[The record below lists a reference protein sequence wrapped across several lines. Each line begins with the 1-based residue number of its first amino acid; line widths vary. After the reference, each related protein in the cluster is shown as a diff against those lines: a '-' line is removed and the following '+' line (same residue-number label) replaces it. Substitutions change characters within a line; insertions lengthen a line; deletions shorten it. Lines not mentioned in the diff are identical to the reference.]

1 MSFFSMFSSTPPDV
15 AGLSKNGDTK
25 GLVAA
30 LKFKG
35 DPAIRRSAAVALGE
49 IHSFQTC
56 LHAVDFAVRT
66 TGLQNIEPQNR
77 QQFIID
83 NLSELNK
90 KHLEKALTSLASA
103 LGDADSGVRE
113 GVARAIGLIWCGARR
128 AKSYMYS
135 YERCFPPGQFLGIA
149 QTIASP
155 RTSESA
161 LAALI
166 LCLQDTEEKVRKAAV
181 EALQATEDMS
191 TAMPALVA
199 VGEKDQSGAIRDS
212 AKRIAK
218 AIVDINGIRDKANAS
233 R

>member
-1 MSFFSMFSSTPPDV
+1 MGFFSILSSTPPDV

-25 GLVAA
+25 GLVGA
-30 LKFKG
+30 LKFKR

-56 LHAVDFAVRT
+56 LHMVDFTIRI

-77 QQFIID
+77 RQFIAD
-83 NLSELNK
+83 NLSKLNK
-90 KHLEKALTSLASA
+90 KNLGKALKSLASA

-113 GVARAIGLIWCGARR
+113 SAARAIGLIWCGARR
-128 AKSYMYS
+128 AKSYLYS
-135 YERCFPPGQFLGIA
+135 YERWFPPGQFLGIA
-149 QTIASP
+149 QMIASP

-161 LAALI
+161 LDALV
-166 LCLQDTEEKVRKAAV
+166 LCLQDSEEKVRKAAV

-199 VGEKDQSGAIRDS
+199 VGEKDQSEEVRDS

-218 AIVDINGIRDKANAS
+218 AIVDINEIRDKANAS
-233 R
+233 C